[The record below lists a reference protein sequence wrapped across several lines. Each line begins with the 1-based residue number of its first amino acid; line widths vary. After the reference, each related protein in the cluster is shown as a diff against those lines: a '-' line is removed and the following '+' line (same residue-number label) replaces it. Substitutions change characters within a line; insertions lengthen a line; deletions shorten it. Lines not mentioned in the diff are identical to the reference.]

1 MDIHVKIDIMAF
13 WRFGVFM
20 KRATVYF
27 EEDLHKAL
35 KMKSAEI
42 STSVSDLVN
51 DAVRSALFEDAEDLE
66 AFKEREKEPVIDFE
80 SFVTSLKED
89 GKL

>member
-1 MDIHVKIDIMAF
+1 
-13 WRFGVFM
+13 M

-42 STSVSDLVN
+42 SAPVSELVN

-66 AFKEREKEPVIDFE
+66 AFKERENEPVIDFE
-80 SFVTSLKED
+80 AFVTSLMQD

>member
-1 MDIHVKIDIMAF
+1 
-13 WRFGVFM
+13 M

-35 KMKSAEI
+35 KLKSAEI
-42 STSVSDLVN
+42 SSPVSDLVN
-51 DAVRSALFEDAEDLE
+51 DAVRAALIEDAEDLE
-66 AFKEREKEPVIDFE
+66 AFRERENEPVLDFE
-80 SFVTSLKED
+80 TFVASLKKN

>member
-1 MDIHVKIDIMAF
+1 
-13 WRFGVFM
+13 M

>member
-1 MDIHVKIDIMAF
+1 
-13 WRFGVFM
+13 M

-35 KMKSAEI
+35 KMKSVEI
-42 STSVSDLVN
+42 STPVSDLVN
-51 DAVRSALFEDAEDLE
+51 DAVRHALLEDAEDLE
-66 AFKEREKEPVIDFE
+66 AFKDRENEPVIDFE
-80 SFVTSLKED
+80 TFVASLKKD

>member
-1 MDIHVKIDIMAF
+1 
-13 WRFGVFM
+13 M

-51 DAVRSALFEDAEDLE
+51 DAVRSALFEDAEDLQ
-66 AFKEREKEPVIDFE
+66 AFKERENEPVIDFE
-80 SFVTSLKED
+80 AFVASLKEN

>member
-1 MDIHVKIDIMAF
+1 
-13 WRFGVFM
+13 M

-27 EEDLHKAL
+27 EDDLHKAL

-42 STSVSDLVN
+42 STPVSELVN
-51 DAVRSALFEDAEDLE
+51 DAVRMALQEDAEDL
-66 AFKEREKEPVIDFE
+66 ASFRERADEPAIDFE
-80 SFVTSLKED
+80 KFVSKLKQD

>member
-1 MDIHVKIDIMAF
+1 
-13 WRFGVFM
+13 M

-27 EEDLHKAL
+27 EEELHRAL

-42 STSVSDLVN
+42 STPVSDLVN
-51 DAVRSALFEDAEDLE
+51 EAVRSALLEDAEDLE
-66 AFKEREKEPVIDFE
+66 AFKERENEPVIDFE
-80 SFVTSLKED
+80 MFVASLKKN

>member
-1 MDIHVKIDIMAF
+1 
-13 WRFGVFM
+13 M
-20 KRATVYF
+20 KRSTIYF

-42 STSVSDLVN
+42 SSPVSDLVN
-51 DAVRSALFEDAEDLE
+51 DAVRSALLEDADDLE
-66 AFKEREKEPVIDFE
+66 AFKERVNEPVLDFE
-80 SFVTSLKED
+80 TFVASLKKN

>member
-1 MDIHVKIDIMAF
+1 
-13 WRFGVFM
+13 M
-20 KRATVYF
+20 KRSTIYF

-42 STSVSDLVN
+42 SSPVSDLVN
-51 DAVRSALFEDAEDLE
+51 DAVRSALLEDADDLE
-66 AFKEREKEPVIDFE
+66 AFKEREHEPVLDFE
-80 SFVTSLKED
+80 TFVASLKKN

>member
-1 MDIHVKIDIMAF
+1 
-13 WRFGVFM
+13 M

-27 EEDLHKAL
+27 EEELHKAL

-42 STSVSDLVN
+42 SKPVSDLVN
-51 DAVRSALFEDAEDLE
+51 DAVRSALLEDAEDLE
-66 AFKEREKEPVIDFE
+66 AFKEREHEPVIDFE
-80 SFVTSLKED
+80 TFVASLKDD

>member
-1 MDIHVKIDIMAF
+1 
-13 WRFGVFM
+13 M

-35 KMKSAEI
+35 KMKSAE
-42 STSVSDLVN
+42 TSSPVSELVN
-51 DAVRSALFEDAEDLE
+51 DAVRSALLEDAEDLE
-66 AFKEREKEPVIDFE
+66 AFKERENEPVIDFE
-80 SFVTSLKED
+80 AFVTSLKQD

>member
-1 MDIHVKIDIMAF
+1 
-13 WRFGVFM
+13 M

-27 EEDLHKAL
+27 EVDLHKAL

-42 STSVSDLVN
+42 SAPVSELVN
-51 DAVRSALFEDAEDLE
+51 DAVRSALLEDAEDLE
-66 AFKEREKEPVIDFE
+66 AFKERENEPVIDFE
-80 SFVTSLKED
+80 AFVTSLMQD

>member
-1 MDIHVKIDIMAF
+1 
-13 WRFGVFM
+13 M
-20 KRATVYF
+20 KRVTVYF

-42 STSVSDLVN
+42 SSHVSDLVN
-51 DAVRSALFEDAEDLE
+51 DAVRSALLEDAEDLE
-66 AFKEREKEPVIDFE
+66 AFKERENEPVIDFE
-80 SFVTSLKED
+80 AFVTSLKQD

>member
-1 MDIHVKIDIMAF
+1 
-13 WRFGVFM
+13 M

-42 STSVSDLVN
+42 STPVSDLVN
-51 DAVRSALFEDAEDLE
+51 DAVRYALLEDAEDLK
-66 AFKEREKEPVIDFE
+66 AFKDRENEPVIDFE
-80 SFVTSLKED
+80 TFVASLKKN

>member
-1 MDIHVKIDIMAF
+1 
-13 WRFGVFM
+13 M

-42 STSVSDLVN
+42 STPVSDLVN
-51 DAVRSALFEDAEDLE
+51 DAVRAALREDAEDLE
-66 AFKEREKEPVIDFE
+66 TMKERENEPVIDFE
-80 SFVTSLKED
+80 AFVATLKKD

>member
-1 MDIHVKIDIMAF
+1 
-13 WRFGVFM
+13 M

-42 STSVSDLVN
+42 STPVSDLVN
-51 DAVRSALFEDAEDLE
+51 DAVRAALREDAEDLE
-66 AFKEREKEPVIDFE
+66 TIKERENEPVIDFE
-80 SFVTSLKED
+80 AFVATLKKD